1 MNQTEE
7 LLEKKSNITEGTCWK
22 ICRCPPPIIAKCPA
36 TVSNSATAL
45 FLPCWEVFGT
55 YCKLPSGT
63 DQSVCSVCPVYEK
76 HGKRVP
82 LEGVK
87 W

>member
-1 MNQTEE
+1 MNQTEG
-7 LLEKKSNITEGTCWK
+7 LLGKDSNLTEGTCWK
-22 ICRCPPPIIAKCPA
+22 ICRCPPQMIAKCPA
-36 TVSNSATAL
+36 VVNNSAAAM
-45 FLPCWEVFGT
+45 FMSCWEVSGT
-55 YCKLPSGT
+55 YCKLPSEI

-76 HGKRVP
+76 HGKAVP